1 MNKHPFDL
9 ALQLTPLEPGV
20 YGGNTSE
27 AYWNMVGPFG
37 GVTAA
42 TALNA
47 VLQHPSLLGE
57 PVSLT
62 VNYAGALLAGD
73 FRIRASAR
81 RTNRSTQHWTI
92 EMTQA
97 KVSGEEEVMLTATAL
112 TASRRPTWGSE
123 DSAMP
128 SVAPPADVPEE
139 KPMTGVQW
147 IHRYDMRFVEG
158 AFPTEGD
165 GRGDS
170 SLSQLWMRDMPPRVL
185 DFCSLASMADIFFP
199 RLYLRRALRVPAG
212 TVSMTVYFHA
222 DGAQLSEAGTG
233 YLLGQARAQTFRNG
247 FFDQTSQ
254 LWSQAGL
261 LLATTS
267 QIVYYKE

>member
-1 MNKHPFDL
+1 MKKHPFDL

-20 YGGNTSE
+20 YGGTTSE

-47 VLQHPSLLGE
+47 VLQHPALLGE

-62 VNYAGALLAGD
+62 VNYAGALLAGA
-73 FRIRASAR
+73 FRIKATAQ

-92 EMTQA
+92 EMTQPNA
-97 KVSGEEEVMLTATAL
+97 SGVQEVMLTAAAL
-112 TASRRPTWGSE
+112 TAVRRPTWGSE
-123 DSAMP
+123 DTAMP
-128 SVAPPADVPEE
+128 SVALPAGLPEE
-139 KPMTGVQW
+139 KPMTGVEW
-147 IHRYDMRFVEG
+147 VHRYDMRFVEG
-158 AFPTEGD
+158 AFPTEWD

-170 SLSQLWMRDMPPRVL
+170 SLSRLWMRDMPPRGL
-185 DFCSLASMADIFFP
+185 DFCSLSAMADVFFP
-199 RLYLRRALRVPAG
+199 RVYLRRALRIPAG

-222 DGAQLSEAGTG
+222 DGAQLRQAGTG

-254 LWSQAGL
+254 LWSEAGQ
-261 LLATTS
+261 LLATTN
-267 QIVYYKE
+267 QLVYYKE